1 MRTILIL
8 LRKEFT
14 MIFRDRTMLPIIF
27 IMPLLQLLI
36 LVNAATFDMKNIK
49 MFIVDKDQSA
59 TSLRLQNKFNGSPFF
74 KIVDQSMNVEDGHN
88 SLLKGNADV
97 VLHLK
102 NGFEHD
108 LMTEKQSKAQLLING
123 INSRT
128 AGLISAYT
136 SNVISGFNK
145 NVIIDNIDLKGDQ
158 MLQLNISSSF
168 WFNPSL
174 NYKNYMVPGILV
186 ILVTIIGMF
195 LTALNIVREK
205 ELGTIEQINVT
216 PIKKYQFVTGKLFPF
231 WLIALFELAF
241 GLTLGKLL
249 FDIPIEGSLVVLFSF
264 AAIYLLVVLALG
276 LFISVSANTQ
286 QQVMFVT
293 FFFMLVFILMSGLFT
308 PEDSMPVWAQRVNI
322 INPLAYFMRVNRM
335 VLLKGSGFADIAN
348 EFISISIFALVSLS
362 LAIWRY
368 RKIK

>member
-1 MRTILIL
+1 MRTILFL

-27 IMPLLQLLI
+27 VMPLLQLLI

-74 KIVDQSMNVEDGHN
+74 RIVDQSMNVEDGHN
-88 SLLKGNADV
+88 SLLRGDADV
-97 VLHLK
+97 VLHLE

-108 LMTEKQSKAQLLING
+108 LLTEKHTKAQLLVDG

-128 AGLISAYT
+128 AGLINAYT
-136 SNVISGFNK
+136 SNVIADFNK
-145 NVIIDNIDLKGDQ
+145 NVIIDDPHLKGEP
-158 MLQLNISSSF
+158 MLKVNISSSF

-216 PIKKYQFVTGKLFPF
+216 PIRKHQFVIGKLFPF

-241 GLTLGKLL
+241 GLTLGKLM
-249 FDIPIEGSLVVLFSF
+249 FAVPIEGSLLVLFSF
-264 AAIYLLVVLALG
+264 AAIYLLVILALG
-276 LFISVSANTQ
+276 LLISVSANTQ

-308 PEDSMPVWAQRVNI
+308 PEDSMPQWAQRANL

-335 VLLKGSGFADIAN
+335 VLLKGSGFADVAS
-348 EFISISIFALVSLS
+348 EFFSISVFAIVSLS
-362 LAIWRY
+362 LAIWKY
-368 RKIK
+368 RKTK